1 MKIGG
6 IDPKTLPVEELLVLP
21 RGDQRIAFRASGLKD
36 MEEFKKLCP
45 EPEAPRKLTKDGVVA
60 DTEDPDYKTALA
72 GYQKRRMAYIVVHSL
87 LPSQIE
93 WDTVQIEN
101 PATWANWESDLKNAG
116 ISEVECN
123 RVLGLVLEAN
133 CLDEA
138 KLKKARE
145 VFLQGTPKE
154 SAA

>member
-1 MKIGG
+1 M
-6 IDPKTLPVEELLVLP
+6 
-21 RGDQRIAFRASGLKD
+21 KD
-36 MEEFKKLCP
+36 MEEFKKLCL
-45 EPEAPRKLTKDGVVA
+45 EPIPPRKTTKDGVVA
-60 DTEDPDYKTALA
+60 DTEDPDYKAALA
-72 GYQKRRMAYIVVHSL
+72 GYLKRRIAYIVVHSL

-93 WDTVQIEN
+93 WDTVRLDS
-101 PATWANWESDLKNAG
+101 PATWANWESDLKTAG
-116 ISEVECN
+116 LSDVECN

-145 VFLQGTPKE
+145 VFLQGTPKD